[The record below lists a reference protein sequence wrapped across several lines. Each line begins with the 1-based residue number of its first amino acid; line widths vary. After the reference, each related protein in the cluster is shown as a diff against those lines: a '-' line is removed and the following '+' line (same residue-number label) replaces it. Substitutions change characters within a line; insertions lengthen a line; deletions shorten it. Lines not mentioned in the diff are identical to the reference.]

1 MIHAPE
7 LCVSDLET
15 NDVVRLHA
23 DGTFTIVGR
32 ADNVVN
38 SGGVKIQIEEEEHRL
53 KELISV
59 PFALTSVP
67 DRQLGEALVLL
78 LVRDFP
84 MDDADLFSAM
94 KAFLPRYH
102 VPRHI
107 LRVETVPVAGNGKVN
122 RKACRELA
130 LGVGAVR

>member
-7 LCVSDLET
+7 LCSSDLET

-38 SGGVKIQIEEEEHRL
+38 SGGVKIQIEEEERRL
-53 KELISV
+53 KE
-59 PFALTSVP
+59 
-67 DRQLGEALVLL
+67 
-78 LVRDFP
+78 
-84 MDDADLFSAM
+84 
-94 KAFLPRYH
+94 
-102 VPRHI
+102 HI
-107 LRVETVPVAGNGKVN
+107 LRVAAVPVAGNGKID

-130 LGVGAVR
+130 LEAGAIR

>member
-1 MIHAPE
+1 MHRN
-7 LCVSDLET
+7 CVFPIWRRTTWRVLYD
-15 NDVVRLHA
+15 
-23 DGTFTIVGR
+23 DGTFMIVGR

-94 KAFLPRYH
+94 KLFCLVTMFPGIFCAWRPYRW
-102 VPRHI
+102 
-107 LRVETVPVAGNGKVN
+107 
-122 RKACRELA
+122 REM
-130 LGVGAVR
+130 VR